1 MKQLRSHRRLTA
13 TVLPTINNDLS
24 VSLSAINFDKEQ
36 LESVL
41 SVLPIGVLQPEN
53 EFRHHYGSRLD
64 SCILS
69 IIRMANS
76 SLVLG
81 DLKDGQLKLHRSPEI
96 LGGSKCKDSRQ
107 RRKEGRE
114 HMDSIVDGI
123 REFVE
128 KYNSISMF
136 SLLKTWEISNTQSS
150 DNNLDT
156 MKDRFFVISFVTM
169 SSWVLLKAN
178 KVMQVS
184 LGRSASD
191 DIGPP

>member
-1 MKQLRSHRRLTA
+1 
-13 TVLPTINNDLS
+13 
-24 VSLSAINFDKEQ
+24 
-36 LESVL
+36 
-41 SVLPIGVLQPEN
+41 
-53 EFRHHYGSRLD
+53 
-64 SCILS
+64 
-69 IIRMANS
+69 
-76 SLVLG
+76 
-81 DLKDGQLKLHRSPEI
+81 
-96 LGGSKCKDSRQ
+96 
-107 RRKEGRE
+107 
-114 HMDSIVDGI
+114 MDSIVDGI

-169 SSWVLLKAN
+169 SSWVLLKVTEINICFTQSLICSLVFLIGSAFSQAN